1 MQASPSPKKSLS
13 VRLDRDKRPSIHAKV
28 SENTYKSVAN
38 FFFAMKNFIIFPG
51 HLSRY
56 NGYLLDVERTGDGVK
71 M

>member
-13 VRLDRDKRPSIHAKV
+13 VRQDRENKLSIHAKV
-28 SENTYKSVAN
+28 GDNTYKSVAN
-38 FFFAMKNFIIFPG
+38 FYFRMKNFVIFPSG
-51 HLSRY
+51 LSRY